1 MPRYEAVTEL
11 EMPKGWA
18 SSTLTL
24 PGLKT
29 ERALLRAETHKL
41 TAVLLIKAALLDR

>member
-1 MPRYEAVTEL
+1 MLRCEAITEL

-18 SSTLTL
+18 SSTF

-29 ERALLRAETHKL
+29 ERALLRAETDKL
-41 TAVLLIKAALLDR
+41 TAVLLIKAALLGR

>member
-18 SSTLTL
+18 SSTL